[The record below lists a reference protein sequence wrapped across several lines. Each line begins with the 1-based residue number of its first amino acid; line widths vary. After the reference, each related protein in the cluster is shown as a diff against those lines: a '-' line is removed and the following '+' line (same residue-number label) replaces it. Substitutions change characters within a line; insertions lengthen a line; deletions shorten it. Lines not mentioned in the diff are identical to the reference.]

1 MKTAEIYPRLNRIE
15 NEIMGLKVLLMKSYQ
30 VPKHHVS
37 FRGIGTAL
45 VSEQEL
51 DKSINEAKKSLF
63 KTVLCD

>member
-1 MKTAEIYPRLNRIE
+1 
-15 NEIMGLKVLLMKSYQ
+15 MKSYQ